1 MNGAKTLLR
10 TRNPAV
16 KNLNA
21 EPKKPAAKPKG
32 CPEAV
37 KDVELNTENRNLAIK
52 NHGYGP
58 LNPSEENTD
67 FWQGI
72 GDLWEITADEAKT
85 SRCGNCAAFIQ
96 TVEMMAC
103 INDNLG
109 LDEDYPKDGK
119 ETMQMNRGKTMMAAG
134 LGYCQLFAFKCA
146 AERVCEAWVHGGP
159 ITE

>member
-1 MNGAKTLLR
+1 MPFVVLKI
-10 TRNPAV
+10 NPKV
-16 KNLNA
+16 KA
-21 EPKKPAAKPKG
+21 KG

-37 KDVELNTENRNLAIK
+37 TDIAINTKNRNLAIK

-58 LNPSEENTD
+58 MNPDEDNTEY
-67 FWQGI
+67 WKGI
-72 GDLWEITADEAKT
+72 AKIWEITVDQAKT
-85 SRCGNCAAFIQ
+85 SRCGNCSAFIQ
-96 TVEMMAC
+96 TPEMLAC
-103 INDNLG
+103 IHQNLG

-119 ETMQMNRGKTMMAAG
+119 KAMQTNRGKTLMAAG